1 MGSVNI
7 TLANGQLGGTIQTN
21 DGITGMVLTGVTES
35 GGYTAGTPILV
46 TSLADVTTAGITEG
60 HNPFA
65 IKQLKEFYNQAGTGA
80 SLYLMLVPETM
91 TVAQMSDNTNANGAK
106 KLLDFAA
113 GKIKV
118 LGLLSDDAAIT
129 AGGGTVTISHG
140 LNGDVYTAASNMAV
154 TAAAYFAAEKPF
166 RAIIGGSSYSG
177 IASALTDEATGTTNN
192 RTAILI
198 GDTVTGAS
206 ACLGLLLG
214 VVSSIPV
221 QRKISRV
228 RSGALST
235 TKAFV
240 GTSTV
245 EVAGAGSLATIASKG
260 FITFITYPNV
270 SGYFFSGDPMLTATT
285 DDYCMLARGRVIDKL
300 HILAYTTFV
309 QEVDDEVPVNADG
322 TLDAGFCKWL
332 SQQIVN
338 QVNNTMTANKEISA
352 VNCFIDPAQNILST
366 NTLNVVLKVLP
377 VGYATEIEISLG
389 FTNPANQ

>member
-7 TLANGQLGGTIQTN
+7 TLANGQLGATLQTN
-21 DGITGMVLTGVTES
+21 DGITGLVMTGITES
-35 GGYTAGTPILV
+35 GGYTADTPILV
-46 TSLADVTTAGITEG
+46 TSMTDVANAGITLT

-65 IKQLKEFYNQAGTGA
+65 IKQLQEFYNQAGNGA
-80 SLYLMLVPETM
+80 QLYVMLVATTV
-91 TVAQMSDNTNANGAK
+91 TVAQMADNTNANGAK

-118 LGLLSDDAAIT
+118 LGLLSDDAAIAT
-129 AGGGTVTISHG
+129 GGGVITVTHG
-140 LNGDVYTAASNMAV
+140 LNADVYTAASNMIV
-154 TAAAYFAAEKPF
+154 TAQAYFEAEKPF
-166 RAIIGGSSYSG
+166 RTIIGGTSYSAG
-177 IASALTDEATGTTNN
+177 VSALTDETAGTSNN

-198 GDTVTGAS
+198 GDTVTGAA

-214 VVSSIPV
+214 VISAIPV

-228 RSGALST
+228 RTGALT
-235 TKAFV
+235 NTAAYV

-245 EVAGAGSLATIASKG
+245 EAAGAGALAVIAGKG
-260 FITFITYPNV
+260 YITFITYPNV

-285 DDYCMLARGRVIDKL
+285 DDYRMLARGRVIDKA

-309 QEVDDEVPVNADG
+309 QEVDDEVPVNTDG

-338 QVNNTMTANKEISA
+338 QINNTMTANKEISG
-352 VNCFIDPAQNILST
+352 VSCFIDPTQNILST
-366 NTLNVVLKVLP
+366 NELKVVLKILP

-389 FTNPANQ
+389 FENPAV